1 MRLSY
6 LPQSHESL
14 DDRIDDRL
22 QLIPTKHPSR
32 VLPFDLFLFET
43 GGLLL
48 KKKMKSRLIITVP
61 ILILPLCIYQLSQLA
76 TRDVAFLVNEPLDVG
91 LVVPGNGSELLS
103 NELLFC
109 RAVAEDEVVAGYVFV
124 EDLVLFTP
132 VEGSALAEGELA
144 AHSNK

>member
-22 QLIPTKHPSR
+22 QFIPTKHPSR

-48 KKKMKSRLIITVP
+48 KKKMKPRLIITVT
-61 ILILPLCIYQLSQLA
+61 ILILPLCIYQLSQLS
-76 TRDVAFLVNEPLDVG
+76 TRDVAFLVDESLDVG
-91 LVVPGNGSELLS
+91 LVVPGNGNELLS

-124 EDLVLFTP
+124 EDLVLIAP